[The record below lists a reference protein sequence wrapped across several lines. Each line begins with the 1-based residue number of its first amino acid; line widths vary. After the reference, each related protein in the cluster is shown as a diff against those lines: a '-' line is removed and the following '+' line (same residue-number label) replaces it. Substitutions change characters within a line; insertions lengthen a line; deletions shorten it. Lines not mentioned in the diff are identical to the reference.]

1 LCVIYVAMV
10 PKLFVRAYA
19 EQRNMNL
26 SQFQYTADLSM
37 GTARRLWYSTSDGK
51 AEGPALRAVN
61 LDSLERAAQCLGVSV
76 AELFVGPGGEI
87 S

>member
-1 LCVIYVAMV
+1 MM
-10 PKLFVRAYA
+10 PKVFVRAYA

-26 SQFQYTADLSM
+26 SRFQQAARLPMS
-37 GTARRLWYSTSDGK
+37 TARRLWYSTSDGK

-76 AELFVGPGGEI
+76 AELFVGPGGEGK
-87 S
+87 